1 MTSPAQALREVLA
14 RGEAVLLRA
23 HGVAGGGLLLG
34 LQVFGAALSSLNG
47 VEVDEW
53 PSYPPSRKGGLVT
66 GWLRAAQGRV
76 EPGAPAGRPDIV
88 VVVNE
93 EAADQVDFAEGTSE
107 ALYVLNTRRTPEA
120 AAARWRLGGTVVTI
134 AGDSLAKKHLG
145 RPLANAAVLAALV
158 KAVGLP
164 AQAARTALR
173 ERLRR
178 RALPERVVEANL
190 ALFAEAL
197 EAVKQAQ
204 TPAVGTAHP
213 WRPFTGFGELPA
225 GAQTSLRT
233 SLSRKRID
241 RGLRVEFADPEG
253 RCDGC
258 GLCVAQCPEGIIEL
272 AGDFEQVRHCSC
284 ARGNRQVDV

>member
-1 MTSPAQALREVLA
+1 M
-14 RGEAVLLRA
+14 AVL
-23 HGVAGGGLLLG
+23 
-34 LQVFGAALSSLNG
+34 SS
-47 VEVDEW
+47 V
-53 PSYPPSRKGGLVT
+53 
-66 GWLRAAQGRV
+66 AQGRAGHRLAARGAGAGGARS
-76 EPGAPAGRPDIV
+76 PGGPAGHRGGGQRVIGR
-88 VVVNE
+88 E
-93 EAADQVDFAEGTSE
+93 FTLATDQVDFAEGTSE

-258 GLCVAQCPEGIIEL
+258 GSRNGQPY
-272 AGDFEQVRHCSC
+272 
-284 ARGNRQVDV
+284 